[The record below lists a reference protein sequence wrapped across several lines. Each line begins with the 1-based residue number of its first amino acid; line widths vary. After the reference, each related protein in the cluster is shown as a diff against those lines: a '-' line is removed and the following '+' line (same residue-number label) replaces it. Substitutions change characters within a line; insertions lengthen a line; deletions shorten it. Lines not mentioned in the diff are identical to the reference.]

1 MSSVNQ
7 EFARRVKEEKIL
19 RRKKLEG
26 LSEKPT
32 VKTKERLVV
41 KEEVVLVRARNE
53 DGKFIKDDPTTE
65 KNEAWVEKPKPKV
78 KKAKPKTTKK
88 KVGRPKKV

>member
-65 KNEAWVEKPKPKV
+65 KNEAWVEKPK
-78 KKAKPKTTKK
+78 KKAAPKK
-88 KVGRPKKV
+88 KAPAKKKTAKKS

>member
-19 RRKKLEG
+19 RRKKLV
-26 LSEKPT
+26 S
-32 VKTKERLVV
+32 

>member
-7 EFARRVKEEKIL
+7 EFARRIKEEKVL

-26 LSEKPT
+26 SSENPT
-32 VKTKERLVV
+32 VKPKERLVS

-88 KVGRPKKV
+88 KIGRPKKV